1 MKTLGH
7 VLAAFIILPG
17 LFACTKQEPVT
28 EAAGTAP
35 ARDTVAA
42 SPSPSAPSAAS
53 EPVAASGP
61 SASQPESGA
70 IAIELV
76 VAKGRLVSGD
86 PVVKLKKGDR
96 VQLAITA
103 DTADELHLH
112 GYNKRLSLK
121 PGQRALL
128 DFVAGKTGR
137 FTYELHHADIELGA
151 IEVYP
156 R

>member
-1 MKTLGH
+1 L
-7 VLAAFIILPG
+7 
-17 LFACTKQEPVT
+17 
-28 EAAGTAP
+28 
-35 ARDTVAA
+35 
-42 SPSPSAPSAAS
+42 

-61 SASQPESGA
+61 SASQADSGA
-70 IAIELV
+70 TAIELV
-76 VAKGRLVSGD
+76 VAKGRLTSGA
-86 PVVKLKKGDR
+86 PVLKVKQGDH

-103 DTADELHLH
+103 DSADELHLH
-112 GYNKRLSLK
+112 GYNLHLNLK

-128 DFVAGKTGR
+128 DFVARKTGR